1 MRTNIVLDDELVRE
15 AMEYSTARTKRSL
28 VEEALHA
35 FIRLRAAEKRRENY
49 RARLTALLGQTE
61 ALALRKSPSK
71 ILREDRDRQ

>member
-28 VEEALHA
+28 IEEALHA
-35 FIRLRAAEKRRENY
+35 FIRLRAAEKRRQNY
-49 RARLTALLGQTE
+49 KARLTTLLGQTE

-71 ILREDRDRQ
+71 ILREDRDRR